1 MMLRKSRA
9 LVADFETTTLPD
21 DCRVWAWAMA
31 DVSPDPVVTYGTEL
45 DDFMEIVSRET
56 LTVWFHN
63 LKFDGSFVLDWLFRH
78 GYTHTDERYPRAG
91 EFTSLISS
99 MGMFYQIQIRGYRG
113 HLLTLKDSLKKIPM
127 KVSEV
132 AQAFDLDEGKGE
144 IDYTA
149 HRPRGYQPTL
159 EEWDYIRRDVEIIAK
174 AMHVRLQDG
183 SKLTVGADA
192 LTDYKQLFGKK
203 LFDKYFPVLP
213 PDLDKTIR
221 AAYRGGFTYVS
232 PRFQGKH
239 VGAGSVYDVNSLYP
253 YIMTHRQLPYG
264 LPKIFTG
271 APPPDAPLF
280 IVSVTFTARLKRK
293 HIPTIQIKNSFM
305 FSPTQYQTRIDEPT
319 TMVVTNVDLA
329 LMSDHYHMEILSFN
343 GGLAFRAMDGFF
355 NEYVD
360 KWMKVKETTTGGKR
374 AIAKLFLNSLYGK
387 FATNPDVTPKIPIFE
402 DDRVKLVKGK
412 EETREP
418 VYTAVGVFI
427 TAWARDKTIRSAQ
440 QNFDRFIY
448 ADTDSLHLTGYDEPN
463 GVDVHPTHLGAWD
476 HEYDF
481 VDGVF
486 LRAKQ
491 YGEELADGST
501 VIHVAGLPDNLSRGM
516 TLDKLQQGSTFNGKL
531 IPLRVPGGIVLQ
543 ETTFTIT

>member
-1 MMLRKSRA
+1 MLRKSRA
-9 LVADFETTTLPD
+9 LVADFETTTLAD

-31 DVSPDPVVTYGTEL
+31 DVSHDPVITYGTEL
-45 DDFMEIVSRET
+45 DDFMEIVSREA

-91 EFTSLISS
+91 QFTTLISS

-132 AQAFDLDEGKGE
+132 AKAFDLDEGKGE
-144 IDYTA
+144 IDYSA
-149 HRPRGYQPTL
+149 HRPRGYQPTV

-174 AMHVRLQDG
+174 AIHVRLQDG

-192 LTDYKQLFGKK
+192 LDDYKRMFGKK
-203 LFDKYFPVLP
+203 LFEKYFPVLP

-239 VGAGSVYDVNSLYP
+239 VGKGSVYDVNSLYP

-264 LPKIFTG
+264 LPKMFTG

-280 IVSVTFTARLKRK
+280 IVSVTFTARLKRE

-329 LMSDHYHMEILSFN
+329 LMKDHYHMDILSFN
-343 GGLAFRAMDGFF
+343 GGFAFRAMEGFF

-360 KWMKVKETTTGGKR
+360 KWVKVKETTTGGKR

-387 FATNPDVTPKIPIFE
+387 FATNPDVTPKVPIFE
-402 DDRVKLVKGK
+402 DGRVKLVKGK
-412 EETREP
+412 EESRDP

-448 ADTDSLHLTGYDEPN
+448 ADTDSLHLTGHDEPV

-516 TLDKLQQGSTFNGKL
+516 SLDKLVQGSTFNGKL